1 MELTAMVSVAVAL
14 AAILAV
20 FVLSSIVSLRR
31 PPPAMKLPP
40 GPRGWPVF
48 GSLDVLA
55 GALPPHRALAAL
67 AARHGPLMHLRLGS
81 YHTVVAS
88 SADTARLVLKTHD
101 FAFADRPH
109 TAAGEIISYNYLGI
123 VHTPFGAYWRMARKL
138 CATELFSARR
148 VDSFERV
155 RAQEMRALAR
165 GLFRCAGRAVAV
177 REHVAGA
184 TLRNILRM
192 AVGEKWSGC
201 YGSPEGE
208 AFRRTL
214 DEAFA
219 VTGAVSNV
227 GEWVPW
233 LGWLDLQGSK
243 RRMKRI
249 RELYDRFYERIIDEH
264 EERRRRAGAGEFVP
278 RDLVDVLLQ
287 LAEEDRRDSE
297 ARLPRDGV
305 KAFIQDIIAGGTES
319 SAGDDRV
326 GHGGASSASGGH
338 GGRHRRA
345 RPRRG
350 PQTLG
355 DGARPAGPP
364 LHRRRREGD
373 AAAAPRRPAP
383 RPAPRTRAHG
393 GRRLRRA
400 RGSPRAG
407 ERVGHRARP
416 GVVARRARRV
426 PAGAV
431 PGGRLRRGRA
441 RGALPAAAV
450 RRRAAYLPGVRPR
463 DQAGGRRRG
472 EPGARVRVAAAGRGG
487 AGGRQHGGA
496 RRAVHAPEGSARRRR
511 RAQAAGA
518 LLRRRRHRLIGFIC
532 VRFTSNK
539 IWRTSFPLKTH
550 AIASLVVLLQYM
562 SIWFSNVE

>member
-1 MELTAMVSVAVAL
+1 MVSVAVAL

-319 SAGDDRV
+319 SAVTIEWAMAELLRRPEAMAAATDELDRV
-326 GHGGASSASGGH
+326 
-338 GGRHRRA
+338 
-345 RPRRG
+345 
-350 PQTLG
+350 
-355 DGARPAGPP
+355 
-364 LHRRRREGD
+364 
-373 AAAAPRRPAP
+373 
-383 RPAPRTRAHG
+383 
-393 GRRLRRA
+393 
-400 RGSPRAG
+400 
-407 ERVGHRARP
+407 VGHKRWVTERDLPDLPYIDAVVKETLRLHPVGPLLVPHHAREHT
-416 GVVARRARRV
+416 VVAGYDV
-426 PAGAV
+426 PAGARVLVNVWAIARDPASWPDAPDAFRPERFLGGGSGVDLVAAGVANLVHGFAWRLPDGVAPEDVSMEEHVGLSTRRKV
-431 PGGRLRRGRA
+431 PLVAVAEPR
-441 RGALPAAAV
+441 LPAHF
-450 RRRAAYLPGVRPR
+450 Y
-463 DQAGGRRRG
+463 DD
-472 EPGARVRVAAAGRGG
+472 GA
-487 AGGRQHGGA
+487 
-496 RRAVHAPEGSARRRR
+496 
-511 RAQAAGA
+511 
-518 LLRRRRHRLIGFIC
+518 
-532 VRFTSNK
+532 TD
-539 IWRTSFPLKTH
+539 
-550 AIASLVVLLQYM
+550 
-562 SIWFSNVE
+562 